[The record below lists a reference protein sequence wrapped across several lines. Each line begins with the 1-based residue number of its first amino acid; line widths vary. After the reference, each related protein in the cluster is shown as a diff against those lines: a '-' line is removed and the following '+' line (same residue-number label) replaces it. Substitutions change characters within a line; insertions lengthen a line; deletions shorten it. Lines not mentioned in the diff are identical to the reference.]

1 MTIHFEEG
9 NLTFHSMK
17 EVLKYKR
24 EHPEWRGAD
33 IYDQLDEPIQLNN
46 VRIIVNFEPR

>member
-17 EVLKYKR
+17 EVLKYKH
-24 EHPEWRGAD
+24 EHPEWQGAD
-33 IYDQLDEPIQLNN
+33 IYDQPEKPIDLHN
-46 VRIIVNFEPR
+46 VRITIDF